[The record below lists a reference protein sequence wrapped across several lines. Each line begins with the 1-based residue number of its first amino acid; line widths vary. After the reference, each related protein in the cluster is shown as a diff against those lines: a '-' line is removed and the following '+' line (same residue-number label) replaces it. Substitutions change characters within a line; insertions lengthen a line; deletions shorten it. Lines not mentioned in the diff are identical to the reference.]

1 MAGFQPKTYLCRLM
15 SLMPLFNAAQEVVAS
30 ICLYLRQQ
38 YRKCHWPSSQRLV
51 DLSEGQKSPAGTKNS
66 NWTTAGINVVDLTYH
81 SKVSVHPLSLHRR
94 STRTTIWRRKQ
105 SMQDQIIIM
114 KAQNGNLHIWSAHIC
129 SITLK
134 TRKQNGTGT
143 HVLLLTLLPGD
154 RCQMR
159 EGLFGLFACARV
171 CGFFQR
177 HILPTRQTYMINSGS
192 FIWQRVK
199 TLVPWC
205 TQKSW

>member
-51 DLSEGQKSPAGTKNS
+51 DLNEGQKSPVGTKNS

-114 KAQNGNLHIWSAHIC
+114 KAQNGNLPYLIC
-129 SITLK
+129 SYLLYHFEDTQTEWHRHPCITSNSSAWW
-134 TRKQNGTGT
+134 QVSN
-143 HVLLLTLLPGD
+143 
-154 RCQMR
+154 
-159 EGLFGLFACARV
+159 AR
-171 CGFFQR
+171 
-177 HILPTRQTYMINSGS
+177 GS
-192 FIWQRVK
+192 FRPVCLCKGVWLLS
-199 TLVPWC
+199 TSH
-205 TQKSW
+205 TSH